1 MEYNGDNLMTGTTFF
16 ILAFISGIFGMLVAI
31 YAHYDEYKSKRKK
44 PLLHWIA
51 VLSIFAMICSAGL
64 AASNS

>member
-1 MEYNGDNLMTGTTFF
+1 MTGTTFF

-44 PLLHWIA
+44 PLLHWIV
-51 VLSIFAMICSAGL
+51 VLFIFAMVCSAGL
-64 AASNS
+64 AATNP